1 MERSTIERAIKAELD
16 TRTEEEEEEEEEN
29 KGRKQDV
36 KQGSRTSRDIKV

>member
-1 MERSTIERAIKAELD
+1 MELNTIERAIKAELD
-16 TRTEEEEEEEEEN
+16 TRTEEEEEEEEN

>member
-16 TRTEEEEEEEEEN
+16 TRTEEEEEEEEN